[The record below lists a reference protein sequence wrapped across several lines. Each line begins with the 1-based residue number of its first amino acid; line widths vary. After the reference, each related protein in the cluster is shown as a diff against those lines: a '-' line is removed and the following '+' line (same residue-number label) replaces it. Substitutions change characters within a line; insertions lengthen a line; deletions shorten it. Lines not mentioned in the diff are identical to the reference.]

1 MLKMIIVLSLLLLN
15 LLIMETAKPTL
26 TLNDKLAIDRTHLA
40 NERTFLAY
48 FRTAVVFLSS
58 GVAILKMEI
67 LQELTG
73 LGIVLLAITPFVLG
87 YGLFRFIK
95 VRRKIAT
102 YYQK

>member
-1 MLKMIIVLSLLLLN
+1 MIIMLSLLSFN
-15 LLIMETAKPTL
+15 ANIMEPAKPAL

>member
-1 MLKMIIVLSLLLLN
+1 MIIMLSLLSFN
-15 LLIMETAKPTL
+15 ANIMEPAKLAL

-67 LQELTG
+67 LQEITG
-73 LGIVLLAITPFVLG
+73 LGVVLLVLTPFVLG
-87 YGLFRFIK
+87 YGIYRFLS
-95 VRRKIAT
+95 VRKRIIN
-102 YYQK
+102 YYK

>member
-1 MLKMIIVLSLLLLN
+1 MIIMLSLLLLN
-15 LLIMETAKPTL
+15 ANIMETEKPTL

-67 LQELTG
+67 LQEITG
-73 LGIVLLAITPFVLG
+73 LGIVLLALTPFVLG

>member
-1 MLKMIIVLSLLLLN
+1 MLSLLLLN
-15 LLIMETAKPTL
+15 ANIMETEKPTL

-67 LQELTG
+67 LQEITG
-73 LGIVLLAITPFVLG
+73 LGIVLLALTPFVLG

-102 YYQK
+102 YYRK